1 MGNMLTKLQK
11 ILPLRFELIPFLM
24 VIFVI
29 YFSAVNVNN
38 LPDTIP
44 THFNF
49 QGQADGWGGKNGILI
64 YPGMVVFI
72 YLLFT
77 GIIIALAS
85 VRDPKSMINLPDYVK
100 SKITVEKAELLRIFM
115 VRCLFA
121 LKLTIIAMNTFLV
134 YGNIQ
139 TALGDWSGLGYW
151 PMLFLI
157 PIMGLVFLMLYRSL
171 RIAYTK

>member
-1 MGNMLTKLQK
+1 MLIKLQK
-11 ILPLRFELIPFLM
+11 IIPLRFEFIPFLL

-29 YFSAVNVNN
+29 YFTAVNFSK

-49 QGQADGWGGKNGILI
+49 QGEADGWGGKNAILI

-77 GIIIALAS
+77 GIIMALAS
-85 VRDPKSMINLPDYVK
+85 VRDPKTMINLPDYVK
-100 SKITVEKAELLRIFM
+100 SRITAEKAELLRVLM

-121 LKLTIIAMNTFLV
+121 LKLTIIAMNVFLV
-134 YGNIQ
+134 YGNIE
-139 TALGDWSGLGYW
+139 TARGNWSGLGYW
-151 PMLFLI
+151 PMLFVV
-157 PIMGLVFLMLYRSL
+157 PILGLVFLMLYRSL
-171 RIAYTK
+171 RLAYAK